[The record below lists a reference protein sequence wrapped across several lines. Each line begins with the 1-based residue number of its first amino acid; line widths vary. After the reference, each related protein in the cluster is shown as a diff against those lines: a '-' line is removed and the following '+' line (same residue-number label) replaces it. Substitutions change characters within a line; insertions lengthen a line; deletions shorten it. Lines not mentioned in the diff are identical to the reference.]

1 MIPRKESILKRL
13 MPIFVIL
20 CLLAVQTAFA
30 GAPTEAIQGPISK
43 VVDILKDPR
52 FESPD
57 KKDEQLRAIIDVIG
71 GVFDFDKIAELALAQ
86 HRRRF
91 NDEQFKTFRKHF
103 TDLISDNYLKKVQE
117 EFKNEK
123 VKYVDERIHPQKT
136 DRARVETE
144 ILRETQKIP
153 VYYVMYNKNGKWFVY
168 DVKVEGVSLVQNY
181 RTQYNKYLMNHKPA
195 ELIQRL
201 EKKEAENENE

>member
-1 MIPRKESILKRL
+1 

-20 CLLAVQTAFA
+20 GLLTAQIAAA

-43 VVDILKDPR
+43 VVDILKAPR

-57 KKDEQLRAIIDVIG
+57 KKDEQRRAIINVIE

-91 NDEQFKTFRKHF
+91 NDEQFKTFRKLF

-136 DRARVETE
+136 DRALVKTE
-144 ILRETQKIP
+144 IIREKQTIP
-153 VYYVMYNKNGKWFVY
+153 VNYIMYNKNGKWRVY

-181 RTQYNKYLMNHKPA
+181 RTQYNKFLMNHKPA

-201 EKKEAENENE
+201 EKKEAEKENE